1 MPINFPASPTTN
13 QTYTYSGKTWTW
25 NGAAWTLTNATVTST
40 VGVINGGTGITTY
53 TTGDILYASATNVL
67 SKLAAGTSGQALT
80 INSSGVPAWAS
91 SSSAAGNI
99 FLANNFGGL

>member
-1 MPINFPASPTTN
+1 MPIDFPTSPTTN

-25 NGAAWTLTNATVTST
+25 DGAAWRLTNSTVTGT
-40 VGVINGGTGITTY
+40 VGVANGGTNITTY

-80 INSSGVPAWAS
+80 INASGVPIWVS
-91 SSSAAGNI
+91 SASAAGDI